1 MKIRRDFVTNSSSSS
16 YVTVTIKLKNE
27 DEVDIGFEDTGEW
40 DDGYLPDYIDG
51 RRLTGKE
58 YSGNESIS
66 SLPEL
71 TSCLVQCTDIC
82 DGSLIPKE
90 VFPLLLA
97 TYKDPD
103 RAEELY
109 NKLRE
114 LDWMDEDEY
123 EEYDEDFFEWARE
136 DLFPYKADI
145 VLDAMKDVDNLSDI
159 TGIHVFRQDW
169 VRDSEMDIVHE
180 DEDEWEFYSDHNAM
194 RELEYDYAIDDV
206 VENSASQDKPKKTG
220 NSTSI
225 ELEGKKVVT
234 TGLTIADERW
244 VQEQVESRG
253 GEYKP
258 KFVVSLDYLIYNP
271 DYDHETV
278 KYTRAKEQ
286 IEKGKDVKILT
297 YDEFKEAL
305 K

>member
-1 MKIRRDFVTNSSSSS
+1 MKLRRDFVTNSSSSS
-16 YVTVTIKLKNE
+16 YVTVTIKLKN
-27 DEVDIGFEDTGEW
+27 DEEIDIGFEETGEW
-40 DDGYLPDYIDG
+40 DDRYLPDYVNG
-51 RRLTGKE
+51 RKLTGKE
-58 YSGNESIS
+58 YPGKESIT

-71 TSCLVQCTDIC
+71 TSRVVQCTDNC
-82 DGSLIPKE
+82 DGDMIPKE

-97 TYKDPD
+97 TYRNPNL
-103 RAEELY
+103 AEELY
-109 NKLRE
+109 EKLRE
-114 LDWMDEDEY
+114 LDWMDEAEY

-145 VLDAMKDVDNLSDI
+145 VLDAMKDIDDLSDI

-169 VRDSEMDIVHE
+169 VRDSEMDVVHD
-180 DEDEWEFYSDHNAM
+180 DEEEWEFYSDHNAM
-194 RELEYDYAIDDV
+194 RELEYDYVIDKES
-206 VENSASQDKPKKTG
+206 ENQASESATQISNNTVSFDGQKF
-220 NSTSI
+220 
-225 ELEGKKVVT
+225 VT
-234 TGLTIADERW
+234 TGLTAADERW

-271 DYDHETV
+271 DYDHQTV

-286 IEKGKDVKILT
+286 IEKGKDVKIITL
-297 YDEFKEAL
+297 DEFKDML

>member
-16 YVTVTIKLKNE
+16 YVTITIKLRNE

-40 DDGYLPDYIDG
+40 DDRYLPDYVDG
-51 RRLTGKE
+51 RKLTGKE
-58 YSGNESIS
+58 YPRNEGIS

-71 TSCLVQCTDIC
+71 TSRLVKCTDNC
-82 DGSLIPKE
+82 DGSLIPEE

-97 TYKDPD
+97 TYKDPEL
-103 RAEELY
+103 AEELY

-114 LDWMDEDEY
+114 LDWMDEEEY

-136 DLFPYKADI
+136 DLFPYKADT
-145 VLDAMKDVDNLSDI
+145 VLDAMKDIDDLSDI

-180 DEDEWEFYSDHNAM
+180 NEDEWEFFSDHNAM

-206 VENSASQDKPKKTG
+206 TENSILETVTIKPG
-220 NSTSI
+220 NSATI
-225 ELEGKKVVT
+225 EITGKKFVT
-234 TGLTIADERW
+234 TGLAAADERW

-271 DYDHETV
+271 DYGHETV

-297 YDEFKEAL
+297 YDEFKKML
-305 K
+305 